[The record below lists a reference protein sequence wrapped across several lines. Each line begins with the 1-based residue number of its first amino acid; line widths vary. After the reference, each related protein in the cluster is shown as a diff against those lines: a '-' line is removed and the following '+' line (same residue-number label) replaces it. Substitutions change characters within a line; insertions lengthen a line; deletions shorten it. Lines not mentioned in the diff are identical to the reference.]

1 MVEASRRAL
10 EAELPEAEAT
20 VAAAF
25 QRDGAVIPFQFAGR
39 PARLYRGAGKRAL
52 DLVLGALLF
61 AAFLPAMALVAA
73 GVLITSGWP
82 VLYAS
87 ERVGRD
93 GEAIMVW
100 KFRTM
105 VRDADH
111 VLLAWLESR
120 PELAAE
126 YAETFKLID
135 DPRVTTFGR
144 FLRKSSLDELP
155 QLWNVL
161 RGDMSLVGPR
171 PERPVFIEEFR
182 REIPGYMLR
191 HKVKAGLT
199 GWAQIH
205 GWRGNTSL
213 HERLEHDMHYIQNW
227 SLGFDLRILLLTL
240 WRGWRNRNAY

>member
-1 MVEASRRAL
+1 MKAAADGRRPADARSLNAEAQPGTTFLSPDAEGCSPVDVCCGLAESMVEASRRAL
-10 EAELPEAEAT
+10 EAELPEAEAA

-25 QRDGAVIPFQFAGR
+25 QGDGAVIPFRFAGR

-52 DLVLGALLF
+52 DLVLGAVLF

-93 GEAIMVW
+93 GEPIRGW

-105 VRDADH
+105 GRDADH
-111 VLLAWLESR
+111 VLRTWLESR

-126 YAETFKLID
+126 YAESFKLID

-155 QLWNVL
+155 QFWNVL

-171 PERPVFIEEFR
+171 PVSRTELEAKYGPFGAQAFVVRP
-182 REIPGYMLR
+182 
-191 HKVKAGLT
+191 GLT
-199 GWAQIH
+199 G
-205 GWRGNTSL
+205 
-213 HERLEHDMHYIQNW
+213 
-227 SLGFDLRILLLTL
+227 L
-240 WRGWRNRNAY
+240 WQVN